1 MREFCKISV
10 ASQRTQLTICLIHI
24 ENNNKIVSLIHIVFD
39 SHPLETHIIIHIPFF
54 LKQQKH
60 TQIKQMA
67 DYLITPAETT
77 EEHISE
83 PSTTSPAASTLA
95 TVNVEYIPN
104 VTHTIEQIIEK
115 IRSTDNNNLQLLIE
129 IVEFHKNGEE
139 LLTEFTNKLFQ
150 IIQTEKFLPKLRHLE
165 ASHKFIPT
173 IELKNE
179 LYQLL
184 SNKGLSFYVTQDG
197 ILEFYSAVNL
207 CPHDIHSKAP
217 DCLCIYRSGIL
228 IYDREI
234 INKHPSLSDFF
245 ELLKQMSTMDT
256 HTNALL
262 SYASVFHSALAD
274 FGKDIHAL
282 ITFVVSHS
290 NLLNIAEFWEPV
302 LKDIQ
307 FNFFQHET
315 IKSLIFCKESS
326 VPLDGFR
333 LIKSSNDYK
342 LRDYGIHTRST
353 PKDHPGK
360 RSNPSLVTYDD
371 IVDDPTPTQPKRQ
384 KISPITTISTTQGTN
399 NNTSRKDYITSIVN
413 WIKGNNI
420 NNSKHLQNYTPYLI
434 QQVNDN
440 FYRSVEG
447 VLGAYFENKYKSTNE
462 HRSSDHYLEDFAN
475 QTQKYIYFYE
485 TNIEKRFWCFIS
497 DRSDSPFTNIEL
509 RRLMEDDF
517 HFICCFKPSSSFRN

>member
-1 MREFCKISV
+1 
-10 ASQRTQLTICLIHI
+10 
-24 ENNNKIVSLIHIVFD
+24 
-39 SHPLETHIIIHIPFF
+39 
-54 LKQQKH
+54 
-60 TQIKQMA
+60 MA

-77 EEHISE
+77 EHTEQTEHTEE
-83 PSTTSPAASTLA
+83 PSTTPPASTLT
-95 TVNVEYIPN
+95 TVVVEYIPN
-104 VTHTIEQIIEK
+104 VNQTTEEIVK
-115 IRSTDNNNLQLLIE
+115 TIRSTDNNNLQLLLKLIK
-129 IVEFHKNGEE
+129 IVEFHKNGERVAE
-139 LLTEFTNKLFQ
+139 EFTNKLFQ
-150 IIQTEKFLPKLRHLE
+150 IISTEKFLPKLRHLE
-165 ASHKFIPT
+165 ASHNFIPT

-197 ILEFYSAVNL
+197 NLEFYSAVNL
-207 CPHDIHSKAP
+207 CPHDIHSKVP

-234 INKHPSLSDFF
+234 INKHPSLADFF
-245 ELLKQMSTMDT
+245 ELLKQMSTIDT
-256 HTNALL
+256 PHT
-262 SYASVFHSALAD
+262 SYASVFHSASAN

-371 IVDDPTPTQPKRQ
+371 IVDAPTPTQPKRQ
-384 KISPITTISTTQGTN
+384 KISTQGTQGGN
-399 NNTSRKDYITSIVN
+399 QGTNINTSRKDYITSIVN

-420 NNSKHLQNYTPYLI
+420 NHSKHLQNYTPFLI

-447 VLGAYFENKYKSTNE
+447 VLSAYFENKYKSTNE

-485 TNIEKRFWCFIS
+485 TNIDKRFWCFIS
-497 DRSDSPFTNIEL
+497 DRSDSPYTNIEL

-517 HFICCFKPSSSFRN
+517 HFICCFKPSFRN